1 MLRSS
6 TAVTGPVRAAIAAT
20 VLLLTVSAFGAP
32 GLAVAAPDTG
42 GAGSGSADSGSADT
56 DRVDP
61 NNYAADCPDVM
72 IVAVSGATDSTADR
86 NPLADENRQL
96 WSNWV
101 GNVTVPTGEA
111 NKDDPG
117 TVGWMYVPYPSTYGL
132 GLLQPVP
139 TYQDSMAA
147 GVAST
152 NRILDENKAKCGD
165 DTKYVLLGYSVGAE
179 VVERVSRELGHRD
192 SNALVTADD
201 IAGVA
206 LIGDPYRP
214 AGTPSMGEPGPPG
227 GGFMSSEPADY
238 GALGGKIIYA
248 CRPYDI
254 ACDAPQEIAALE
266 LALGVLGQMH
276 FTLLNPGQTVSDFAN
291 AVTNMAAR
299 SIVHIVT
306 HEDWFASDESFLD
319 VLRKVADRT
328 YDPDGPDRNVQ
339 VSQEQI
345 VEALNWAMGPG
356 SEVVKAKLADEGPG
370 FVEDNRDVFELV
382 IKPYI
387 FLGFIQHLF
396 YWNNNPNDPWY
407 WESEKV
413 VDWITALAQ
422 SEKDGETIPAAPGK

>member
-1 MLRSS
+1 MHRSS
-6 TAVTGPVRAAIAAT
+6 TAVTGLVRAAITAT

-42 GAGSGSADSGSADT
+42 SAGSGSADT

-61 NNYAADCPDVM
+61 NNYAVDCPDIL
-72 IVAVSGATDSTADR
+72 IVAVSGATDSEEDR
-86 NPLADENRQL
+86 NPLAESGEV

-111 NKDDPG
+111 NKGEPG

-139 TYQDSMAA
+139 TYQDSMVA

-165 DTKYVLLGYSVGAE
+165 DTKFVLLGYSVGAE
-179 VVERVSRELGHRD
+179 VVERVARELGHRD

-238 GALGGKIIYA
+238 GALDGKITYA

-254 ACDAPQEIAALE
+254 ACDAPQEIAVLE

-291 AVTNMAAR
+291 AVSSMAAR

-319 VLRKVADRT
+319 VLRKVADQT
-328 YDPDGPDRNVQ
+328 YDPDGPDRNIQ
-339 VSQEQI
+339 LSQEQI

-387 FLGFIQHLF
+387 FLGFIEHLF

-413 VDWITALAQ
+413 VDWITALAH
-422 SEKDGETIPAAPGK
+422 SEKDRKAPAASSAPGN

>member
-1 MLRSS
+1 MLRS
-6 TAVTGPVRAAIAAT
+6 TPAVTGLARAAVAAT
-20 VLLLTVSAFGAP
+20 VLLLAVSAFGAP

-42 GAGSGSADSGSADT
+42 SAGTGSSGSGDT
-56 DRVDP
+56 EVLPDP
-61 NNYAADCPDVM
+61 NNYAADCPDIL
-72 IVAVSGATDSTADR
+72 IVAVSGATDSDVDR
-86 NPLADENRQL
+86 NPLEESGEV

-165 DTKYVLLGYSVGAE
+165 ATKYVLLGYSVGAE
-179 VVERVSRELGHRD
+179 VVERVARELGHRD

-227 GGFMSSEPADY
+227 GGFMSSGPADY
-238 GALGGKIIYA
+238 GALDGKITYA

-254 ACDAPQEIAALE
+254 ACDAPQEIAVLE

-291 AVTNMAAR
+291 AVSSMAAR

-319 VLRKVADRT
+319 VLRKVADQT
-328 YDPDGPDRNVQ
+328 YDPDGPDRDMQ
-339 VSQEQI
+339 VSQEQM

-356 SEVVKAKLADEGPG
+356 SDVVKAKLAAEGPG

-413 VDWITALAQ
+413 VDWITALAHA
-422 SEKDGETIPAAPGK
+422 EKDREAGTPGN

>member
-1 MLRSS
+1 MHRSS
-6 TAVTGPVRAAIAAT
+6 TAVTGLVRAAITAT

-42 GAGSGSADSGSADT
+42 SAGSGSADT

-61 NNYAADCPDVM
+61 NNYAVDCPDIL
-72 IVAVSGATDSTADR
+72 IVAVSGATDSEEDR
-86 NPLADENRQL
+86 NPLAESGEV

-111 NKDDPG
+111 SKDEPG
-117 TVGWMYVPYPSTYGL
+117 TVGWMYVSYPSTYGL

-165 DTKYVLLGYSVGAE
+165 DTKFVLLGYSVGAE
-179 VVERVSRELGHRD
+179 VVERVARELGHRD

-238 GALGGKIIYA
+238 GALDGKITYA

-254 ACDAPQEIAALE
+254 ACDAPQEIAVLE

-291 AVTNMAAR
+291 AVSSMAAR

-319 VLRKVADRT
+319 VLRKVADQT
-328 YDPDGPDRNVQ
+328 YDPDGPDRNIQ
-339 VSQEQI
+339 LSQEQI

-413 VDWITALAQ
+413 VDWITALAH
-422 SEKDGETIPAAPGK
+422 SENDRKAPAAPSAPGN